1 MSIRLFN
8 NSGGYID
15 LESGGTSAA
24 ANVFT
29 LPAETGTILTS
40 ATLSG
45 INASALSA
53 GTLAAARLPAGSV
66 LQVIQGS
73 TNTETIIA
81 STTFAD
87 TSLSASITPTS
98 SNSKILIFINQ
109 LYNISRTANAQF
121 GGIRLLRGSTV
132 ITNPAVDA
140 GGPYDFGGAFGS
152 TTSFNFY
159 GRITVIYLDSP
170 STTSSTTYKT
180 QGAIYYTSNFGTSKY
195 QPSGSSYNGTSYI
208 TLMEIAA

>member
-8 NSGGYID
+8 SSGGYID

-53 GTLAAARLPAGSV
+53 GTLAKARLPAGSV
-66 LQVIQGS
+66 LQVVQGNYTNLTTTTS
-73 TNTETIIA
+73 T
-81 STTFAD
+81 SYVD
-87 TSLSASITPTS
+87 TGLSASITPGA
-98 SNSKILIFINQ
+98 
-109 LYNISRTANAQF
+109 TANKV
-121 GGIRLLRGSTV
+121 LV
-132 ITNPAVDA
+132 IVQASIEQVTAGTSVRFVIDRSGTKPQDPNFIQSLAVAD
-140 GGPYDFGGAFGS
+140 GVTLAFA
-152 TTSFNFY
+152 
-159 GRITVIYLDSP
+159 YLDSP
-170 STTSSTTYKT
+170 SSTSSLTYKI
-180 QGAIYYTSNFGTSKY
+180 QFRNESGGYTTKFGNESLSNFT
-195 QPSGSSYNGTSYI
+195 YNTI

>member
-40 ATLSG
+40 ATTSG

-66 LQVIQGS
+66 LQVVQY
-73 TNTETIIA
+73 TYNTEF
-81 STTFAD
+81 STTSNTFANMG
-87 TSLSASITPTS
+87 LGGAITPTS
-98 SNSKILIFINQ
+98 ASSKILI
-109 LYNISRTANAQF
+109 LYSVGYLCQDGNLA
-121 GGIRLLRGSTV
+121 GIRLLREATA
-132 ITNPAVDA
+132 IK
-140 GGPYDFGGAFGS
+140 
-152 TTSFNFY
+152 TSIRAASRDHASYFHNLC
-159 GRITVIYLDSP
+159 LDSP
-170 STTSSTTYKT
+170 NTTSSTTYT
-180 QGAIYYTSNFGTSKY
+180 VQSNKNTGNAFLTCWNSE
-195 QPSGSSYNGTSYI
+195 QPSTMI
-208 TLMEIAA
+208 LMEIAA